1 MCRVIKGEIYIKLN
15 SGDRYGRLVVIER
28 APDYVT
34 KSGKKYPRYLCQ
46 CDCGNKKVI
55 DSRNLYK
62 GLTLSCGCLHK
73 ERTSAA
79 NSTHRDTD
87 SRLYNVWS
95 AIKRRCYNPTVP
107 EYKRYGARGIDM
119 CQDWKDNYESFMKW
133 AMKNG
138 YDPDAPRGQCT
149 IDRIDN
155 NKGYYPENCRWVSNI
170 VQLNNISTN
179 HNISHNGEEHSI
191 ADWSRI
197 LGIEYGKLYQRL
209 AKNDFNLEK
218 VLNIA

>member
-1 MCRVIKGEIYIKLN
+1 MELN
-15 SGDRYGRLVVIER
+15 SGDRFGRLVVIER

-34 KSGKKYPRYLCQ
+34 ESGKKYPRYLCK
-46 CDCGNKKVI
+46 CDCGNMKVI
-55 DSRNLYK
+55 DKRNLYK

-107 EYKRYGARGIDM
+107 EYSRYGARGIDM
-119 CQDWKDNYESFMKW
+119 CQEWKNDYGSFMKW
-133 AMKNG
+133 AIENG
-138 YDPDAPRGQCT
+138 YDKDAPRGQCT

-155 NKGYYPENCRWVSNI
+155 DKGYSPENCRWIPIS
-170 VQLNNISTN
+170 VQMNNVSTN
-179 HNISHNGEEHSI
+179 HNIEYDGETHSI
-191 ADWSRI
+191 ADWARK
-197 LGIEYGKLYQRL
+197 LGMDYKELYKRL
-209 AKNDFNLEK
+209 SKNDFNLEK
-218 VLNIA
+218 ILQTA